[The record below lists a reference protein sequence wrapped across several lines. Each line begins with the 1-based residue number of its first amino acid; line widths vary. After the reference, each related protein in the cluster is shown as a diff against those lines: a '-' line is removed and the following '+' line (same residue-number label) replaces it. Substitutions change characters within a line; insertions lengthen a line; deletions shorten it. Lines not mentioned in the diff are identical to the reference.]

1 MPYFPHFPVLIGI
14 GKVTPMN
21 AQSANMGPLQRWL
34 LLATVGVGI
43 TIITLDNTI
52 LYTALPSLVE
62 DLGATSTQQLW
73 IVNIYAI
80 VIAGLLLGTGTL
92 GDKIGHRRMF
102 IAGLIIFGCA
112 SLLAA
117 FAPSAAMLILGRALL
132 AVGGATMMPSTL
144 SLIRLTFTN
153 PAELNLAIGIWG
165 SLSTVSATLGP
176 IVGGLLLE
184 AYWWGSCFLV
194 NVPLVIAALVA
205 VPFVAPPDRANP
217 DKHWDFSSS
226 VYAMI
231 TLVSAVMLI
240 KEGTHAPQN
249 WPIIGVAAVLLV
261 LAGWAFTRRQ
271 EGLEQPLIT
280 LDIFRYP
287 AFRCG
292 ALGAALSM
300 FALAGLQ
307 YVITQKLQLADGL
320 SPLRSGVYV
329 TFAAMGALATS
340 IYAGAR
346 LAQFGIRRL
355 IAGGFGVATIGAAIV
370 CLYGF
375 WGWTPIL
382 LSGLFIKGM
391 GLGAVMAVASIAMIS
406 GVPSHRAGMASSV
419 EEVSYEFGSL
429 TSIAVLGSLV
439 TALYSALFVLPAG
452 APESAGESLHS
463 AVHIAHSTEASWTE
477 PLLAAAGTA
486 YSHAF
491 ALVSGLVVVVL
502 AAGSLYTARIL
513 RGVTVKL
520 ED

>member
-1 MPYFPHFPVLIGI
+1 
-14 GKVTPMN
+14 MN
-21 AQSANMGPLQRWL
+21 TQPASATPLQRWL

-43 TIITLDNTI
+43 TIITIDNTI

-62 DLGATSTQQLW
+62 DLGASSTQQLW

-102 IAGLIIFGCA
+102 VAGLIIFGLA
-112 SLLAA
+112 SLVAA
-117 FAPSAAMLILGRALL
+117 FAPNPGVLILGRALL

-165 SLSTVSATLGP
+165 SLSTVSAALGP
-176 IVGGLLLE
+176 IAGGLLLE
-184 AYWWGSCFLV
+184 LFWWGSCFLI
-194 NVPLVIAALVA
+194 NVPLVIAALIA
-205 VPFVAPPDRANP
+205 VPFVAPKDQPRP
-217 DKHWDFSSS
+217 DKHWDFISSF
-226 VYAMI
+226 YAMI
-231 TLVSAVMLI
+231 TLVSAVLLI
-240 KEGTHAPQN
+240 KEGSHSPQN
-249 WPIIGVAAVLLV
+249 WPVIGVAAVLL
-261 LAGWAFTRRQ
+261 LLGGWAFTRRQ
-271 EGLEQPLIT
+271 NGLEQPLIT
-280 LDIFRYP
+280 FDIFRFP
-287 AFRCG
+287 AFRAG

-320 SPLRSGVYV
+320 SPLHSGVYV
-329 TFAAMGALATS
+329 TFAAVGALFTS

-346 LAQFGIRRL
+346 LTRFGIRRL
-355 IAGGFGVATIGAAIV
+355 IAGGFGLATIGALCV
-370 CLYGF
+370 CLYGYLDS
-375 WGWTPIL
+375 TPLL

-439 TALYSALFVLPAG
+439 TAFYSALITLPAG
-452 APESAGESLHS
+452 APAEATESLHA
-463 AVHIAHSTEASWTE
+463 AVHIADLSDASWAE
-477 PLLAAAGTA
+477 PLLAAADTA

-491 ALVSGLVVVVL
+491 AMITALVVVVL
-502 AAGSLYTARIL
+502 AVGCLYTARIL
-513 RGVTVKL
+513 RGVTVEL
-520 ED
+520 QD